1 MADLDSRSTNDGASV
16 NSEHAGAPPESR
28 PTGSAEGNHAP
39 PTAASGPAPSPQAAS
54 SAADD
59 RSGLDRAEELVD
71 SFAEKV
77 SSLTSSWGRKFLRL
91 GSRARES
98 VQDFWAE
105 VQDFRQ
111 GKKP

>member
-1 MADLDSRSTNDGASV
+1 MANLDSRSADGV
-16 NSEHAGAPPESR
+16 PMNSEGAAASADLRQAGP
-28 PTGSAEGNHAP
+28 AEGNHAP
-39 PTAASGPAPSPQAAS
+39 PKAALSPEPSPPTNN
-54 SAADD
+54 SAPDD
-59 RSGLDRAEELVD
+59 RSGLDRAEEMVD
-71 SFAEKV
+71 YVAARL
-77 SSLTSSWGRKFLRL
+77 SSLTSIWGRKLLRL